1 VLVSRAALFDASTFA
16 ACFVAV
22 LVGLA
27 GTLFLLSVYRTAL
40 PALPIS
46 VFGGVAVYVLTR
58 FAIGPPLASVVVS
71 VGSS

>member
-1 VLVSRAALFDASTFA
+1 MFDASTFA

-27 GTLFLLSVYRTAL
+27 GTLFLLSVYRRAL

-46 VFGGVAVYVLTR
+46 VFGGVAVYALTR
-58 FAIGPPLASVVVS
+58 FAVGPPLAWIAVG